1 MPSTSSSSTASAVVD
16 LRERQL
22 LAEPVALPF
31 VARRVDA
38 LRKQEH
44 LAKRVKQQLIADG
57 HTKVAPEALDRWERL
72 FVALQEARTK
82 ADAAVV

>member
-1 MPSTSSSSTASAVVD
+1 MRQNAFGEGQDALYVEFVDSFGVVVD

-38 LRKQEH
+38 LREQ
-44 LAKRVKQQLIADG
+44 
-57 HTKVAPEALDRWERL
+57 ERL
-72 FVALQEARTK
+72 AQAKSATQSRVCPRK
-82 ADAAVV
+82 ATRSSSTT